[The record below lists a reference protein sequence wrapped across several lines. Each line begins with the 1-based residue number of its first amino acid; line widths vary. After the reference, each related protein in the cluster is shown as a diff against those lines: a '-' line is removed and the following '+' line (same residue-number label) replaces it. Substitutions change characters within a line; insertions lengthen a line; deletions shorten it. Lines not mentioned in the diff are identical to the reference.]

1 MGLADTRKMNSS
13 VKKTWIAP
21 MLDENPDWI
30 RFPMD
35 SGSVGVK
42 TVTSRMLMETVL

>member
-13 VKKTWIAP
+13 AKKTWTAP
-21 MLDENPDWI
+21 MLAENPD
-30 RFPMD
+30 RMRVPMD

-42 TVTSRMLMETVL
+42 TVTSRILMETVL